1 VENCRHQTR
10 DRVWNSPAPFVV
22 TSEDVRATVQLADA
36 EIVRRF
42 QTTGDGAWFAELFA
56 RHRKHVYFGCWRF
69 FSEGGAAEDATQET
83 FLRAYQHMQDF
94 SEGDVRAWLMRI
106 ARNVCID
113 HFRKARPE
121 RTLAQDQYAEPEA
134 GGSVDDDFQMRTTVE
149 RLRKELAALPVDQ
162 RRCLE
167 MKIEGYSYEETASR
181 LGVSE
186 KAVKSHIQNGRRML
200 WVKMKDILPGQS

>member
-1 VENCRHQTR
+1 
-10 DRVWNSPAPFVV
+10 VWNSPAPFVV
-22 TSEDVRATVQLADA
+22 TSDDVQATVPLDDQ

-42 QTTGDGAWFAELFA
+42 QTTREGAWFAELFA
-56 RHRKHVYFGCWRF
+56 RYRKHVYLACWRF
-69 FSEGGAAEDATQET
+69 FSESGAAEDATQET
-83 FLRAYQHMQDF
+83 FLRAYQHLERF

-113 HFRKARPE
+113 HYRKTRPE
-121 RTLAQDQYAEPEA
+121 RTRAEDQYAEPLA
-134 GGSVDDDFQMRTTVE
+134 AGSVDDDFQMRTTIK
-149 RLRKELAALPVDQ
+149 RLREELAALPADQ

-167 MKIEGYSYEETASR
+167 MKIEGYSYEETSSR

-200 WVKMKDILPGQS
+200 WLKMKGILPGQP